1 MKFEV
6 FKMLEETATDYRAVL
21 LAIRTANREAEDVIA
36 SVKFRLTSER
46 LQAAARAAELT
57 AQIDDPTRSETI
69 KRMARAEL
77 ESLVQH
83 VYRPTDAE
91 SAAFNA
97 ALAELEQATG
107 DARALQTRL
116 YNLLKEAQGELEEIR
131 KSTIHDPTNSLDIYA
146 GYPAGLRR
154 DFAAMLSSVCGEAA
168 ALVKRYGL
176 D

>member
-6 FKMLEETATDYRAVL
+6 FNMLEETATDYKRVL
-21 LAIRTANREAEDVIA
+21 SAIRAANREAEDITA

-91 SAAFNA
+91 GAAFTA

-116 YNLLKEAQGELEEIR
+116 SNLLKEAQAELEQIR
-131 KSTIHDPTNSLDIYA
+131 KSTINDPANNIAIFT
-146 GYPAGLRR
+146 GWPAGLRR

-168 ALVKRYGL
+168 G
-176 D
+176 